1 MNIRVLPLQM
11 SWAES
16 HLKNT
21 RFNEQK
27 ASANFLLWSPQS
39 FKKRERDRIF
49 FGIVRISS
57 INPTQW
63 PLERNTHDFLT
74 FIELDVELMHRH
86 KKHAEFMNRQW

>member
-21 RFNEQK
+21 RSNEQK
-27 ASANFLLWSPQS
+27 DLANFLLWSPQS
-39 FKKRERDRIF
+39 FKKRERDRII

-57 INPTQW
+57 ITPTQW
-63 PLERNTHDFLT
+63 PLERNTQKFLT
-74 FIELDVELMHRH
+74 FIELDVELMHRQ
-86 KKHAEFMNRQW
+86 KKHAEFVHRQW